1 MHINS
6 NWEKLYM
13 KEEPSR
19 LRYLIKVKG
28 SHTQYIVL
36 KISNSERW
44 SINLH
49 RIKNVYK
56 TYVSIFVVSIVL
68 MLKFSFSSLFLP
80 LIKIISLLK
89 HEFVLLIHPDTYFKR
104 TIDSRIFQ
112 TQNKA
117 HDVFILFQRLF
128 FLFS

>member
-1 MHINS
+1 MK
-6 NWEKLYM
+6 EKL
-13 KEEPSR
+13 SS

-28 SHTQYIVL
+28 SYTQYIIL
-36 KISNSERW
+36 TISNSERW

-68 MLKFSFSSLFLP
+68 MLKFSFSFFFLP
-80 LIKIISLLK
+80 LIKIISLSK
-89 HEFVLLIHPDTYFKR
+89 YEFVLLIHSDTSFNR

-112 TQNKA
+112 TENKA
-117 HDVFILFQRLF
+117 HDVVILFQQLV